1 MRSANKEEL
10 TAVSVPEPETISETA
25 VPYRR
30 KVPVVAA
37 TTLAVLGLGFGGA
50 YAYASKLG
58 TPDRVAPGI
67 KIGELGIGGLT
78 REEATRKAN
87 DWASERLQQSVTF
100 TAPASGKKWAY
111 TLADLGGKF
120 DIGASV
126 NQAFALGKDDNMF
139 EKLYW
144 GNRERDA
151 AFAPSLSIDQKKIDD
166 ALKQIAAEV
175 NRAPKNARASMDD
188 KGGLVVSEH
197 AVKGVTLDIATTKAS
212 LLKKGVQALADG
224 EEAKVV
230 IVEAKPK
237 VTDAELGKIGTLMGS
252 YSSDFGSSS
261 SDRQHNIVLAASHI
275 NGTILGPDEEFS
287 YNKIVGPR
295 EPGYGWRMGHAYS
308 NGNVIDSLGGGVCQ
322 VSSTLYNAALYADIK
337 ITERRCHSSRVA
349 YLPAGRDATVAWDSQ
364 DFRFKN
370 NTDGPIYLA
379 AKTRGGV
386 LTFRIYGTGAP
397 KRKIERIRV
406 SGGSSGRSGGTY
418 YSAWKVGKD
427 ENGKEFREEIGDS
440 YYKPLKPRE
449 H

>member
-1 MRSANKEEL
+1 MYVGATL
-10 TAVSVPEPETISETA
+10 IATI
-25 VPYRR
+25 
-30 KVPVVAA
+30 
-37 TTLAVLGLGFGGA
+37 GLGFGGA
-50 YAYASKLG
+50 YAYASRLG
-58 TPDRVAPGI
+58 SPTRIAPGI
-67 KIGELGIGGLT
+67 KIGDASVGGLT
-78 REEATRKAN
+78 REEAVKKVGE
-87 DWASERLQQSVTF
+87 WASEQLQQSVVF
-100 TAPASGKKWAY
+100 TAPASGKKWAF

-120 DIGASV
+120 DTSKSV
-126 NQAFALGKDDNMF
+126 DEAFSLGKDDNMF

-144 GNRERDA
+144 GERERGIS
-151 AFAPSLSIDQKKIDD
+151 FAPKLAVDQKKIDD
-166 ALKQIAAEV
+166 ALRQISKEV
-175 NRAPKNARASMDD
+175 NRAPKNARATMDD

-197 AVKGVTLDIATTKAS
+197 AAKGVTLDLATTKAS
-212 LLKKGVQALADG
+212 LLKGGVQALADG
-224 EEAKVV
+224 EETKVV

-237 VTDAELGKIGTLMGS
+237 VTDADLGKIGTLMGS

-386 LTFRIYGTGAP
+386 LTFRIFGIGAKP